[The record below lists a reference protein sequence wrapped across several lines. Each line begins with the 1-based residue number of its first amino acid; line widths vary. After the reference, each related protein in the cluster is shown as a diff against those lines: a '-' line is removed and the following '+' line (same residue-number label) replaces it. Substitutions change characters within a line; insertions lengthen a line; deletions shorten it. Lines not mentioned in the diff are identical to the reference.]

1 MDFEE
6 RVGYLN
12 DLNTA
17 KLVTDIHTAED
28 TLEKLMQEDASYR
41 NLNARYLAAYNDDCT
56 AVKELDAQLMM
67 SAQDQGSEVYTTLER
82 MTGKKPTAALM
93 ENWLVTAR
101 KTNEELKS
109 LVDLQYKVAFQCET
123 YKMKIDM
130 AKRRLET
137 LKGVMG
143 LRTAQILF
151 LAPEG

>member
-6 RVGYLN
+6 KVGYLE

-17 KLVTDIHTAED
+17 KLIADIKSAESN
-28 TLEKLMQEDASYR
+28 LEKLMLEDASYR
-41 NLNARYLAAYNDDCT
+41 NTNVRYLASYNDDCV
-56 AVKELDAQLMM
+56 AVKELDAELMM
-67 SAQDQGSEVYTTLER
+67 TAQNTASDVYMALER

-101 KTNEELKS
+101 KTNEELKA
-109 LVDLQYKVAFQCET
+109 LVELQYKVTFQCDT
-123 YKMKIDM
+123 YKLKIEM
-130 AKRRLET
+130 AKKRVES
-137 LKGVMG
+137 LKGVLG